1 MVTFCIAVV
10 LLCCFLLEKC
20 LILECFVQCRK
31 VRLFSTLEIIL
42 TILYVG
48 TRNNWD
54 FLYSFLMIC
63 CQNIREEA
71 LLLVGTIYTSHQRMY
86 ISDRTHSNPL
96 RLLNMCLTQPLP
108 ALSVVYICRV
118 HHSNYLTV

>member
-10 LLCCFLLEKC
+10 LLCRFLLEKC
-20 LILECFVQCRK
+20 FILEYFVQCRK

-54 FLYSFLMIC
+54 FLYSFLMIF

-71 LLLVGTIYTSHQRMY
+71 LLLVGTI
-86 ISDRTHSNPL
+86 
-96 RLLNMCLTQPLP
+96 
-108 ALSVVYICRV
+108 SVIVPTTFDFCDV
-118 HHSNYLTV
+118 